1 MKIALVAGEASGD
14 TLGAGLIKALRKQ
27 HPDIECFGVA
37 GPKMQAAGCE
47 AIESID
53 ALSVM
58 GIAEVLKEIPRLLK
72 LRKRLVTEIAARKP
86 DVVVGIDAPDFNI
99 GLEKRLRKRGIK
111 TVHYVSPSVWAWRQ
125 GRIKGIAKAVDCMLC
140 LLPFEARFYEE
151 AGVPVRFVGHHLADA
166 MPETPDRA
174 GARADLGIAPDAQVL
189 ALLPGSRGSEVGEL
203 GPRFAAAAA
212 LLSKRL
218 PQLQFVAPMANAK
231 VDALFAQHTEDAG
244 VEVQRVDGRA
254 ETVLAACDAVLIAS
268 GTATLEALLSKRP
281 MVVAYATNALTAW
294 LLLDA
299 GLLKT
304 KHVSLPNLLSAD
316 PATPELLQ
324 SVATPEML
332 AGTAQ
337 LLLTQPAYA
346 QRQVQQY
353 ADIHAQLARGASQRA
368 AEAVIAVAE
377 ERTI

>member
-1 MKIALVAGEASGD
+1 MKIAIVAGEASGD
-14 TLGAGLIKALRKQ
+14 TLGAGLIEALRQQ
-27 HPDIECFGVA
+27 HPELECFGVA
-37 GPKMQAAGCE
+37 GPKMLAAGCE

-58 GIAEVLKEIPRLLK
+58 GIAEVLKEVPRLLK
-72 LRKRLVTEIAARKP
+72 LRKHLVAEIAARRP

-99 GLEKRLRKRGIK
+99 GLEKRLRSRGFK

-140 LLPFEARFYEE
+140 LLPFEAKFYEQ

-166 MPETPDRA
+166 MPMQPDRS
-174 GARADLGIAPDAQVL
+174 GAREALGLAQDAKVL
-189 ALLPGSRGSEVGEL
+189 ALLPGSRGSEVGLL
-203 GPRFAAAAA
+203 GPKFLAAFK
-212 LLSKRL
+212 LLKQRL
-218 PQLQFVAPMANAK
+218 PNLHAVAPMANAK
-231 VDALFAQHTEDAG
+231 VDMLLAQQARELG
-244 VEVQRVDGRA
+244 VEIQRVDGQA
-254 ETVLAACDAVLIAS
+254 ATVLAACDAVLITS

-281 MVVAYATNALTAW
+281 MVVAYATNAFTAW

-304 KHVSLPNLLSAD
+304 EHVSLPNLLSAD

-324 SVATPEML
+324 SVATPAML
-332 AGTAQ
+332 AGVAH

-346 QRQVQQY
+346 QRQVRQY
-353 ADIHAQLARGASQRA
+353 ADIHAELARGASQRA
-368 AEAVIAVAE
+368 AEAVITVADGGS
-377 ERTI
+377 I